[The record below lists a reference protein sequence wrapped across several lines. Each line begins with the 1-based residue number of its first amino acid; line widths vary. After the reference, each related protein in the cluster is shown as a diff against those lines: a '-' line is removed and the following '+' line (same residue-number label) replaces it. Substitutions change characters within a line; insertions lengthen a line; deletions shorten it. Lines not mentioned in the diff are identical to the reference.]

1 MIKLPIINQTNDYS
15 CAECCVKSIFEYHGV
30 KVKQTSFASPIDG
43 TAPRSI
49 EHQLRINGYNV
60 VAGNMDWRGVKYY
73 LRRGIPVIT
82 CYSGHYVI
90 LIGTEKRSILIMDP
104 LFPDYQKLSIQN
116 FKKIWEDVDSVGT
129 HYKQWVIIG
138 F

>member
-1 MIKLPIINQTNDYS
+1 MIKLPIINQNNDYS

-49 EHQLRINGYNV
+49 EHQLRINEYNV
-60 VAGNMDWRGVKYY
+60 IAGNMDWHSVKYY

-82 CYSGHYVI
+82 CYNSHYVV
-90 LIGTEKRSILIMDP
+90 LIGTEKRSIVMMNP
-104 LFPDYQKLSIQN
+104 LYSDYQKISIKS
-116 FKKIWEDVDSVGT
+116 FKDVWEDWDSMGT
-129 HYKQWVIIG
+129 PYRSWCIIG